1 MHLLNTWIFVFAITL
16 FATGYKVHCPKDGE
30 GCIIYMKP
38 YEPQY
43 YDTFLSLLDP
53 ETLSLGFNIE
63 NYKDEYECN
72 YVNKLIKQNVKQK
85 TLMKFA
91 RKLKTFEPRSPISL
105 KLAPKLK
112 GLLANTYNSNLTK
125 QDNKDLISK
134 YFKNFKP

>member
-16 FATGYKVHCPKDGE
+16 FATGYKVHCPKEG

-38 YEPQY
+38 YEPEY
-43 YDTFLSLLDP
+43 YNTFLDLLEP
-53 ETLSLGFNIE
+53 KVLELGFTVDD
-63 NYKDEYECN
+63 YKDMYDCN
-72 YVNKLIKQNVKQK
+72 RVNKLIKENVKQSY
-85 TLMKFA
+85 LMKFA

-125 QDNKDLISK
+125 EDNQLLIWK
-134 YFKNFKP
+134 YLKNFKP